1 MDENTIGYWQF
12 NEGSLDANVPAAYDW
27 SGNGL
32 HMEII
37 GVDLSLSGYV
47 GDAPQ
52 RTDTENALVINEIMQ
67 NPSEVSDP
75 QGEWIEIH
83 NRWFTPINLKD
94 FTLSDDGS
102 DDHTITSIAFI
113 PAGGYAVLASNA
125 DTATNAGLDADYE
138 YSSFSMG
145 NSDDAVSYTH
155 LTLPTILLV

>member
-1 MDENTIGYWQF
+1 
-12 NEGSLDANVPAAYDW
+12 
-27 SGNGL
+27 
-32 HMEII
+32 MEII

-52 RTDTENALVINEIMQ
+52 WTDTENALVINEIMQ

-83 NRWFTPINLKD
+83 NRWFTPVNLKD
-94 FTLSDDGS
+94 FSISDDGS
-102 DDHTITSIAFI
+102 DGHTITSVVFV

-138 YSSFSMG
+138 YSSFNMG
-145 NSDDAVSYTH
+145 NSNDEVLLSNPNGVEIDRVAYDNGTTFPDPSAAVYYTH
-155 LTLPTILLV
+155 LRAHET